1 MLKDRNIRAGFK
13 SYRFKAFRLMKGI
26 SLQLRHYTSLS
37 EVNKHYL
44 FEYVQ
49 HRARVAIEVIANCSR
64 NYQVFFSQSQVL
76 TVSFIRSNFPVMPL
90 DGRILKIFVQN
101 RKLLST
107 EHYN

>member
-1 MLKDRNIRAGFK
+1 MYSIEQELLLK
-13 SYRFKAFRLMKGI
+13 
-26 SLQLRHYTSLS
+26 SLLT
-37 EVNKHYL
+37 V
-44 FEYVQ
+44 V
-49 HRARVAIEVIANCSR
+49 VITKYS
-64 NYQVFFSQSQVL
+64 FSQSQVL